1 MKDSGASGI
10 HSHPSP
16 KCGEGWGTRA
26 FQVVLG
32 DSNGGYE
39 TLILEVRGEV
49 AVVTLN
55 RPKVLHALSARVFD
69 ELEAVFKVLGGSAR
83 CGWCC

>member
-1 MKDSGASGI
+1 MA
-10 HSHPSP
+10 
-16 KCGEGWGTRA
+16 
-26 FQVVLG
+26 
-32 DSNGGYE
+32 GYE

-69 ELEAVFKVLGGSAR
+69 ELEAVFKVLGGER
-83 CGWCC
+83 EVRVVLLTGLGIRHLPQGRI